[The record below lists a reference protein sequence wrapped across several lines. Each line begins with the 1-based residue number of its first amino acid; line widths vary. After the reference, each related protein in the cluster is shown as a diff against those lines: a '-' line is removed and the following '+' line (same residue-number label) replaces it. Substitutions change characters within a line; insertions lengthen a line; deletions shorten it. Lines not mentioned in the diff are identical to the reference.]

1 MDARELIGSWE
12 QVSTEAQDPSGKP
25 LETNTRVTGLLIYAP
40 DGHVAVSTASPA
52 DGNKPATFMSYA
64 GRFDVAGD
72 TVKHHIHFSSN
83 AKLVGSTQLRQA
95 RLDGNQLYLTA
106 NPSTSGGRAVITWRR
121 AKR

>member
-1 MDARELIGSWE
+1 MDARDLIGSWE
-12 QVSTEAQDPSGKP
+12 QVSTEAQDPQGKTV
-25 LETNTRVTGLLIYAP
+25 ETNTRVTGLLIYAP

-52 DGNKPATFMSYA
+52 DGAKPATFMSYA

-72 TVKHHIHFSSN
+72 TVKHHIRFSSN

-95 RLDGNQLYLTA
+95 RLDGNRLYLTA

-121 AKR
+121 AAR